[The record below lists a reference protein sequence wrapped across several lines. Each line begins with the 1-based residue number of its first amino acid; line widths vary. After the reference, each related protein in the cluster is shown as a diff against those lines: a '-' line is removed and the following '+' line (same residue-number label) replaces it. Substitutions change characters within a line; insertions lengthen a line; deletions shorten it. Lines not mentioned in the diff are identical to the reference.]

1 MTPLN
6 TLAEEKLARVPLPLK
21 NIEPTS
27 IVENKD
33 FAAASK
39 EAISAKYTRS
49 RDRRTRGLTCTDEF
63 HVGDLL
69 IVSGKTTPMEGVNEK
84 NNNFALQLCAYG
96 AVEYIKD
103 DIRTSAQE
111 GSILVCP
118 NNGGTFATTFYSG
131 LSLQLDGSRLRQ
143 AIVAVSGSQSAIKLD
158 RAFTTRANQKDST
171 QRPSTVLFKLFE
183 YIDTLLLEDQSLPG
197 ILGLD
202 DQIYRTMALEYV
214 IENKLLDEVK
224 RRERLQT
231 SRSSVFDDL
240 IDWIRE
246 NRQSQIT
253 LTDLQN
259 HSNYSSRQL
268 QSMFRRKFE
277 STPMEFVRRQR
288 LSGALARL
296 ENPKEGDT
304 VTKIAR
310 DFGYRHV
317 SNFSTDF
324 HRQFGFSPSQVLRSA

>member
-1 MTPLN
+1 M
-6 TLAEEKLARVPLPLK
+6 KSV
-21 NIEPTS
+21 
-27 IVENKD
+27 
-33 FAAASK
+33 
-39 EAISAKYTRS
+39 
-49 RDRRTRGLTCTDEF
+49 
-63 HVGDLL
+63 
-69 IVSGKTTPMEGVNEK
+69 VN
-84 NNNFALQLCAYG
+84 
-96 AVEYIKD
+96 
-103 DIRTSAQE
+103 
-111 GSILVCP
+111 
-118 NNGGTFATTFYSG
+118 
-131 LSLQLDGSRLRQ
+131 
-143 AIVAVSGSQSAIKLD
+143 LD
-158 RAFTTRANQKDST
+158 RAFATGVISEVATH
-171 QRPSTVLFKLFE
+171 RPSTALFKLFE

-324 HRQFGFSPSQVLRSA
+324 HRQFGLSPSQVLRSA

>member
-6 TLAEEKLARVPLPLK
+6 ALAEEKLAQVPLPLK

-33 FAAASK
+33 FAKASK
-39 EAISAKYTRS
+39 EAISAKYSQS

-96 AVEYIKD
+96 SIEYRKEDVQLIA
-103 DIRTSAQE
+103 SQ
-111 GSILVCP
+111 GSILANP
-118 NNGGTFATTFYSG
+118 NNGAAFATTYYSG
-131 LSLQLDGSRLRQ
+131 ISLQLNRSRLED
-143 AIVAVSGSQSAIKLD
+143 AIVAVSGMKSVVNLD
-158 RAFTTRANQKDST
+158 RAFATGVISQVATH
-171 QRPSTVLFKLFE
+171 RPSTALFKLFD

-214 IENKLLDEVK
+214 IENDLLEEVK

-240 IDWIRE
+240 IDWIKE

-259 HSNYSSRQL
+259 HSHYSSRQL

-288 LSGALARL
+288 LSGTLVRL